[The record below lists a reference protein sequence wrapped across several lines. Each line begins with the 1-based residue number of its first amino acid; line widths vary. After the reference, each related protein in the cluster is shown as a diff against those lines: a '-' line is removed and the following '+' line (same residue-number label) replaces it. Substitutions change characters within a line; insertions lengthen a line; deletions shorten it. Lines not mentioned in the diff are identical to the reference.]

1 MYGDMNLSSESSKIV
16 NGLIYR
22 IVPSKERIPF
32 PGNII
37 SLSVES
43 GHFTDILEEAELND
57 SLIVL
62 LGKKNQYA
70 SDFSSDSYF
79 SFGCIAK
86 VVQVIKLPNFGN
98 KAIIRCLKRVRVTEF
113 QKRNLNLYARIDTV
127 EINTETDDVLKATL
141 RILRKLYIE
150 FLELNPQLEKPEYLL
165 NINDELVNPL
175 KLTDTILG
183 SLNLNY
189 QRKQRMLEISDFRY
203 LVSELHTILL
213 NEIEFSKL
221 EKKIEAEVSQRTMK
235 EQKDYFLREKI
246 KGLSSELGSDAL
258 QIPEVE
264 KINELKSKGELS
276 EQAIQKAE
284 IEIEKLNKLHSM
296 SPEYGLLRDYLDLI
310 ISLPWKKSGEINID
324 LHSAENILNDDH
336 YGLIKPKE
344 RILEYLSVL
353 KLVEKLKSPIL
364 CFVGPPG
371 TGKTSL
377 GKSIARALGRKYIRI
392 ALGGLH
398 DEAEIRGHR
407 KTYIGAMPGKVI
419 QSIRKVGVNNPLIL
433 FDEIDKMSSDFRGD
447 PASAL
452 LEVLDPEQNNTFTD
466 NYLDIEFD
474 LSNVLFIATANDQ
487 SRIPVPLLDRMEI
500 IRLDGYIDLE
510 KFMIA
515 KNFLIPEQ
523 KKVNG
528 LGENSLTISESA
540 VYKIIN
546 EFTLEAGVRE
556 LERKIAKIC
565 RKTAKLI
572 IDAPAKKVKVTSTN
586 LNSFLGIE
594 EYRDFSNVEGK
605 KIGEVNG
612 LAWTVSGG
620 SVLKVETNI
629 IKGKPDLKLTGK
641 LGDIMKESA
650 QAALS
655 YIKTFCDKFSL
666 DPKIFDENE
675 IHLHFPEAATPKD
688 GPSAGVT
695 IVVSLISA
703 LKKIPVSQNI
713 GMTGEITIHGDVLAV
728 GGLKTKLMA
737 AKRSKIK
744 TVFIPEQNKKD
755 LEPIDKEIKNSLNI
769 IPVSHVNEIINHITG
784 KSDE

>member
-1 MYGDMNLSSESSKIV
+1 MYGDMSLGGDSSKIV
-16 NGLIYR
+16 NGLFYR
-22 IVPSKERIPF
+22 IIPSKERIPF

-37 SLSVES
+37 SLNTES
-43 GHFTDILEEAELND
+43 GHFTEILEDAELND
-57 SLIVL
+57 SLVVL

-70 SDFSSDSYF
+70 SDFSSESYF
-79 SFGCIAK
+79 NFGCIAK
-86 VVQVIKLPNFGN
+86 VVQVIKIPNFGN
-98 KAIIRCLKRVRVTEF
+98 KAIIRCLKRVKIAEF
-113 QKRNLNLYARIDTV
+113 QKRNLSLYARIDTI
-127 EINTETDDVLKATL
+127 EINTETDDILKATL
-141 RILRKLYIE
+141 RLLRKLYIE
-150 FLELNPQLEKPEYLL
+150 FLDINPQLEKPEYLL
-165 NINDELVNPL
+165 NVNDDLINPL
-175 KLTDTILG
+175 KMTDTIMG

-189 QRKQRMLEISDFRY
+189 HRKQRMLEINDFRY
-203 LVSELHTILL
+203 FVSELHSILL

-221 EKKIEAEVSQRTMK
+221 EKKIEAEVSQRTLK

-264 KINELKSKGELS
+264 KINELKSKGALS
-276 EQAIQKAE
+276 DQAIAKAE

-310 ISLPWKKSGEINID
+310 ISLPWKKSGEVNID
-324 LHSAENILNDDH
+324 IHSAEKILDEDH

-353 KLVEKLKSPIL
+353 KLVKKIKSPIL
-364 CFVGPPG
+364 CLVGPPG

-407 KTYIGAMPGKVI
+407 KTYIGAMPGKII
-419 QSIRKVGVNNPLIL
+419 QSIRKIGVNNPLIL

-466 NYLDIEFD
+466 NYLDVEFD

-487 SRIPVPLLDRMEI
+487 SRIPLALLDRMEI

-515 KNFLIPEQ
+515 KNYLIPEQ
-523 KKVNG
+523 KRVNG
-528 LGENSLTISESA
+528 LKEESLSLSEKA

-565 RKTAKLI
+565 RKTAKII
-572 IDAPAKKVKVTSTN
+572 IDDPDKKVKVNPANINT
-586 LNSFLGIE
+586 FLGVE
-594 EYRDFSNVEGK
+594 EYKDFSNVKGE

-620 SVLKVETNI
+620 AILKVETNI

-641 LGDIMKESA
+641 LGEIMKESA

-655 YIKTFCDKFSL
+655 YIKTFSDRYAL
-666 DPKIFDENE
+666 DPAIFEENE
-675 IHLHFPEAATPKD
+675 IHIHFPEAATPKD

-695 IVVSLISA
+695 IVVSLLSA
-703 LKKIPVSQNI
+703 LKKIPVDQNI
-713 GMTGEITIHGDVLAV
+713 GMTGEITIHGDVLAI

-744 TVFIPEQNKKD
+744 TVFVPEQNIKD
-755 LEPIDKEIKNSLNI
+755 IESIDKEIKNSLII
-769 IPVSHVNEIINHITG
+769 IPVSHVSEIIDHITG
-784 KSDE
+784 ITND